1 MGEEQDIIKIQE
13 KAEAYAPK
21 QLELLKKFASFDSVT
36 GYEEGNR
43 EVIRILKEE
52 LGKLRIDR
60 IDEEYFEGTGTH
72 LIARII
78 PEHPDGRI
86 LLNAHMDTVF
96 PVGYTAANPPSVE
109 GDWLHGLG
117 TTDCKAGF
125 VISCY
130 AVRIM
135 QELGLLPNLEID
147 MIYSCDEEIGSPT
160 AQKVFEKES
169 KGADAVF
176 IFEGEQAEMD
186 HVDIITARKGVIL
199 GSMDVKG
206 VEAHAGIAYMDGHS
220 AIRELAGKIIK
231 YYNFNDYENQIYYN
245 VAPIS
250 GGRPNGV
257 VAGDA
262 HMEFCVAG
270 LRGPEDFKTAEANLD
285 SLTKD
290 TEDPGCS
297 VSIAYHTLF
306 PACIRTEQSGK
317 LVDLTA
323 KAGDLLGMKV
333 VEKAT
338 PGAAD
343 AAWFSS
349 FGIPAALDG
358 YGAVGKNIHT
368 TDECLYIP
376 CLPKKTE
383 LFAATLLMLR
393 EYGLPR

>member
-1 MGEEQDIIKIQE
+1 MAFEKEIEEIQK
-13 KAEAYAPK
+13 KAKEYAPR
-21 QLELLKKFASFDSVT
+21 QLELLEKFASFDSVT
-36 GYEEGNR
+36 GYEEGNA
-43 EVIRILKEE
+43 EVIRVLKEE
-52 LGKLRIDR
+52 LAKMKIDK
-60 IDEEYFEGTGTH
+60 IDEEYYPGTGTH

-78 PEHPDGRI
+78 PEHPEGRI

-96 PVGYTAANPPSVE
+96 PVGYAKANPWHIE

-125 VISCY
+125 VISSY

-176 IFEGEQAEMD
+176 IFEGEQADMD
-186 HVDIITARKGVIL
+186 HIDIITARKGVIL
-199 GSMDVKG
+199 GAMDVKG
-206 VEAHAGIAYMDGHS
+206 VEAHAGIAYTEGHS
-220 AIRELAGKIIK
+220 AIRELAGKIMK
-231 YYNFNDYENQIYYN
+231 YYSFNDYENEIYYN

-270 LRGPEDFKTAEANLD
+270 LRGPEDFRTAEANLE
-285 SLTKD
+285 SLAAD

-297 VSIAYHTLF
+297 VSLEYHTLF
-306 PACIRTEQSGK
+306 PACVRTEKSGQ
-317 LVDLTA
+317 LVGLTQ

-333 VEKAT
+333 CEKAT

-349 FGIPAALDG
+349 FGVPALDG
-358 YGAVGKNIHT
+358 YGGVGGNIHT
-368 TDECLYIP
+368 TDEIFYIP
-376 CLPKKTE
+376 CLPKKTS

-393 EYGLPR
+393 EYGI